1 MSFFDTIELLPEDP
15 ILGLPIIFN
24 ADKHPQKVNLG
35 IGAYAD
41 SEGKP
46 YILTTVRDVEKGI
59 LSSETSKEYLPI
71 EGDPNFIQGSL
82 DLVFGENNTRI
93 TSGAAFAAQAIGGT
107 GALRL
112 GAEFLAQHTSKVAFI
127 SDPSWSNHKAIF
139 QRSGMRVEYYKY
151 YDPLLHRIDFA
162 GLCASIKI
170 MPPASV
176 VVLQASCHNPT
187 GIDLCFDQWKELSDL
202 IKKQKVFP
210 FFDLAYQGF
219 GVDLEDDAK
228 AIRYFAEQGHEMA
241 VANSYSKNFGLYGE
255 RIGMLAILTSNPNQ
269 ARRVGSQIKQI
280 IRGMYSNPPL
290 HGALIVGT
298 ILKNEK
304 LKTAWK
310 HELQSLRDRIIE
322 MREALTFGLQSKSI
336 DHDFTF
342 LRSQKGIFSFSG
354 LNKEQVARLRDERG
368 VYMIQ
373 NGRLNVAGINQ
384 QNLDYV
390 VESILSVITK

>member
-1 MSFFDTIELLPEDP
+1 MSFFDTVELVPEDP
-15 ILGLPIIFN
+15 ILGMPILFN
-24 ADKHPQKVNLG
+24 ADKHSNKVNLG

-59 LSSETSKEYLPI
+59 IASETSKEYLPI
-71 EGDPNFIQGSL
+71 EGGADFLRGSL
-82 DLVFGENNTRI
+82 DLVFGPNHPRV
-93 TSGAAFAAQAIGGT
+93 AAGEVFAAQGIGGT

-112 GAEFLAQHTSKVAFI
+112 GAEFLAQHISKIAFI
-127 SDPSWSNHKAIF
+127 SDPSWPNHRAIF
-139 QRSGMRVEYYKY
+139 QRSGMRVEFYKY
-151 YDPLLHRIDFA
+151 FDPVLHRIDFA

-187 GIDLCFDQWKELSDL
+187 GVDLSLDQWKELSDL
-202 IKKQKVFP
+202 IKKQKIFP

-219 GVDLEDDAK
+219 GVDLDDDAK
-228 AIRYFAEQGHEMA
+228 AVRYFAEQGHEMA

-255 RIGMLAILTSNPNQ
+255 RIGMLTIVTKNKEQ
-269 ARRVGSQIKQI
+269 AKSVGSQVKQI
-280 IRGMYSNPPL
+280 IRGIYSNPPL

-298 ILKNEK
+298 ILKDEK

-322 MREALTFGLQSKSI
+322 MREALMSSLQAKSV
-336 DHDFTF
+336 DRDFTF
-342 LRSQKGIFSFSG
+342 LTKQKGIFSFSG
-354 LNKEQVARLRDERG
+354 LNKDQVIQLRDKYG
-368 VYMIQ
+368 VYMIL
-373 NGRLNVAGINQ
+373 NGRLNVAGLNPH
-384 QNLDYV
+384 NLDYV
-390 VESILSVITK
+390 TEAILSVTGK